1 MVGNDTIHTV
11 TRKEHDCIGYMDV
24 PKDVYWGIHTQRALG
39 NFTVSRIADSTHPQL
54 MRAYATVKRACA
66 EANDELDRV
75 RRDDSE
81 AAGKL
86 ADAKVRL
93 AQTSE
98 RLRSLKGRRA
108 RPGASSGGID
118 RRIRGTRQASRSLEL
133 LRLRVDPMHERY
145 SALLERASDWAARLR
160 DQASLEEADSASL
173 KKTIEDAKPRLL
185 VPRSGSM
192 PPRRRKMS
200 SRSPAAS
207 SRCR

>member
-98 RLRSLKGRRA
+98 RLRSLKGRVPDLEHRLE
-108 RPGASSGGID
+108 AS
-118 RRIRGTRQASRSLEL
+118 TA
-133 LRLRVDPMHERY
+133 V
-145 SALLERASDWAARLR
+145 SAEH
-160 DQASLEEADSASL
+160 
-173 KKTIEDAKPRLL
+173 AKPRAHSSCCACASIPCTSAIRPCWSARRIG
-185 VPRSGSM
+185 PR
-192 PPRRRKMS
+192 
-200 SRSPAAS
+200 AA
-207 SRCR
+207 